1 MHKATTLTLI
11 LLLTAS
17 GAAPSQAASSFWR
30 YDHGLVQTSL
40 FTEHFRSSSE
50 YDEDQ
55 NLIGIELHNPQ
66 RWFGGVAWF
75 KNSFDQPTWYFY
87 GGREIP
93 LWQLSHGINV
103 RAKLS
108 AGLLRGYDG
117 DKRDNIPL
125 NHLGIAP
132 AILPTIGLRWKRLE
146 GDLIVFGTAGMMF
159 TGGLRF

>member
-1 MHKATTLTLI
+1 MSKAHTLALVV
-11 LLLTAS
+11 LLTAIS
-17 GAAPSQAASSFWR
+17 PARAETASSFWR

-40 FTEHFRSSSE
+40 WTEHFGGSSE
-50 YDEDQ
+50 YVEQ
-55 NLIGIELHNPQ
+55 QSLVGIELHNPQ
-66 RWFGGVAWF
+66 RWFAGTAWF

-93 LWQLSHGINV
+93 LWQLSHGISV
-103 RAKLS
+103 RAKLT

>member
-1 MHKATTLTLI
+1 MHKAATLALTV
-11 LLLTAS
+11 LLTAIS
-17 GAAPSQAASSFWR
+17 SAHAETASSFWR

-40 FTEHFRSSSE
+40 FTEHFRSDSD
-50 YDEDQ
+50 YDEQQ

-66 RWFGGVAWF
+66 RWFAGTAWF

-87 GGREIP
+87 AGREIP
-93 LWQLSHGINV
+93 LWQLSHDVNV
-103 RAKLS
+103 RAKLT

-132 AILPTIGLRWKRLE
+132 AILPTIGLSWKRLE

-159 TGGLRF
+159 TGGISF